1 MSGITAQFFF
11 TTIAALA
18 LTTAGFTTLVT
29 ALREQGRWSRTAL
42 WRMRA
47 IVGEGLTITLVAVLP
62 LPVYYAVGG
71 DEPLTIRIVSA
82 VLGAKFAYAIVRAVI
97 ERKEWG
103 TRYTVQ
109 AVILVGLQA
118 GAQLANAWLASLP
131 LLMFGLLLW
140 LSFPIQLLF
149 AVIRDFQ
156 PPVGGGRD
164 GPPPR
169 T

>member
-1 MSGITAQFFF
+1 MPGVTGQFFF

-18 LTTAGFTTLVT
+18 LTTAGFTSLVT
-29 ALREQGRWSRTAL
+29 AFRDDGHWSKTSL
-42 WRMRA
+42 WRLRA
-47 IVGEGLTITLVAVLP
+47 IVGEGLTIALVAVLP

-82 VLGAKFAYAIVRAVI
+82 ILAAKFAYAIARAVL

-103 TRYTVQ
+103 ARYTIQ
-109 AVILVGLQA
+109 AVILLGLQS
-118 GAQLANAWLASLP
+118 GAQVANLWLASLP

-156 PPVGGGRD
+156 PPVGRNRGGQ
-164 GPPPR
+164 
-169 T
+169 